1 MFWPQLVHYQTRL
14 HERVLGQRLIEWAL
28 VLAAVAALVAASLQ

>member
-1 MFWPQLVHYQTRL
+1 MFSPQFAYHQARL

-28 VLAAVAALVAASLQ
+28 VLVAAVVLVAASLQ